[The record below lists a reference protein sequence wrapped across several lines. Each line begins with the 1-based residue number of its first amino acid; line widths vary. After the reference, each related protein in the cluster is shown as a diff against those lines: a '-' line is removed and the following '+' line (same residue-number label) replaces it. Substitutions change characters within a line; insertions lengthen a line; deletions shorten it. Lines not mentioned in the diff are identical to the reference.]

1 MDYNAFADDSW
12 YHLPTLPLSH
22 RTTLLLR
29 CTNLYKDPKIGP
41 RPVLNLVLARTGMHS
56 LGDIRSVFPEL
67 KVLIMC
73 ESDENARPLFQ
84 RGCQPVFDLLPT
96 SLQHIHILQSSYE
109 DMQRHPAAPAV
120 IFPALE
126 SLTITWLQADI
137 SDLGDPAAH
146 VPDPLPHLRR
156 LVEASVIAPH
166 CTFKYLR
173 STATEED
180 ALADA
185 MADLGLA
192 S

>member
-1 MDYNAFADDSW
+1 MDDNAFADDSW

-41 RPVLNLVLARTGMHS
+41 RPVLNLVLARSGMHS
-56 LGDIRSVFPEL
+56 LGDIHSVFPEL
-67 KVLIMC
+67 DVLIMC
-73 ESDENARPLFQ
+73 ESDENARPLFED
-84 RGCQPVFDLLPT
+84 GGQPVFDLLPT
-96 SLQHIHILQSSYE
+96 SLRHIHILQSSYE
-109 DMQRHPAAPAV
+109 NMRRHPGAPATT
-120 IFPALE
+120 FPALE
-126 SLTITWLQADI
+126 SLTITWLQADTGE
-137 SDLGDPAAH
+137 SGNAAAY
-146 VPDPLPHLRR
+146 VPDPLPDLRR
-156 LVEASVIAPH
+156 LVEASVVAPR

-180 ALADA
+180 AMADA